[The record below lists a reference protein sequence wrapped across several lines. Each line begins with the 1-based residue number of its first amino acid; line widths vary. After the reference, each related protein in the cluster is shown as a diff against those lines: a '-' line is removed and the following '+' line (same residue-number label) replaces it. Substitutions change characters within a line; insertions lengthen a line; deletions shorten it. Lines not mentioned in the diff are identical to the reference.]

1 MWTAGDCTSCALL
14 SRSSTSVLYDFSR
27 AVEPDMEVL
36 GFTSGPFDPEGDLD
50 GVESGRVAC
59 YQLGELKGVF
69 LGGQLVSPDSV
80 DHEE

>member
-1 MWTAGDCTSCALL
+1 
-14 SRSSTSVLYDFSR
+14 
-27 AVEPDMEVL
+27 MEVL